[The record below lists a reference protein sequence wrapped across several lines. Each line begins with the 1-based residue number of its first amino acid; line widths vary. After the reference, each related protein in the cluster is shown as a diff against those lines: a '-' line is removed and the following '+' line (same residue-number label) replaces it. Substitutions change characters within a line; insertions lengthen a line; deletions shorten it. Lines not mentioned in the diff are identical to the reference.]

1 MNNGEPDN
9 VITLKNPR
17 TVFFYQNN
25 PQLDPERVNL
35 LVLELIENFNSD
47 KSQIYSEL
55 NSIKEDII
63 SSLKDDNSYKQ
74 TDLCNKFQE
83 YFNFHCSQNNQS
95 ISNTIESKNFLVLEQ
110 FQNVFN
116 ALKSNNMEN
125 HERTFNDLAVFLGKM
140 NNSNIKGKF
149 GENQLENALNS
160 MYPSDEVINT
170 SGQTAAGD
178 FKILRKNGEPI
189 LIETKDYDRN
199 VPKQE
204 VEKFVRDIEVN
215 KHNGIFLSQKS
226 GIANKNNFQI
236 DIIDK
241 NVVIYI
247 HFVEYSPQIIKV
259 GIDII
264 DSISMKL
271 NEFQKIENPDDHII
285 SNELLLQINQE
296 YTSFATKKLEMI
308 KICKDFHQ
316 NIEKQINT
324 LQFPN
329 LENILTPIFKQN
341 TTLQPNTEQFQCKC
355 GFIGKSKR
363 TLTTHLKKC
372 DTVKNKQ
379 QPIIDLNNSIITSSS

>member
-1 MNNGEPDN
+1 MNDGEPEK

-17 TVFFYQNN
+17 TVFFYDNN

-35 LVLELIENFNSD
+35 LVIELIENIKSD
-47 KSQIYSEL
+47 KSQFFSEL
-55 NSIKEDII
+55 NSIKEHIV

-74 TDLCNKFQE
+74 TDLCNKLQE
-83 YFNFHCSQNNQS
+83 YIHLYCSQHNQS
-95 ISNTIESKNFLVLEQ
+95 ISNTIESKNFLVLQQ
-110 FQNVFN
+110 FQNVIN
-116 ALKSNNMEN
+116 TIKSNSIEN
-125 HERTFNDLAVFLGKM
+125 HDRTFNDLALFLGKM
-140 NNSNIKGKF
+140 NNSSIKGKI
-149 GENQLENALNS
+149 GENQLENALNN

-170 SGQTAAGD
+170 SGQTAACD

-204 VEKFVRDIEVN
+204 VEKFIRDIEVN

-247 HFVEYSPQIIKV
+247 HFVEYDSQIIKV

-264 DSISMKL
+264 DSISLKL
-271 NEFQKIENPDDHII
+271 TEFQKIENPDHII
-285 SNELLLQINQE
+285 SNELLTQINKE
-296 YTSFATKKLEMI
+296 YTAFATKKLEI
-308 KICKDFHQ
+308 TKTCKDFYQ
-316 NIEKQINT
+316 NMEKQLND
-324 LQFPN
+324 LHFSN
-329 LENILTPIFKQN
+329 LENLLTPVFKQN
-341 TTLQPNTEQFQCKC
+341 TTLQPKNEEFQCIC

-363 TLTTHLKKC
+363 SLTAHQKKC
-372 DTVKNKQ
+372 TTVKNQQQQ
-379 QPIIDLNNSIITSSS
+379 QPIIDLNNSIIM